1 MSDTISGSQSLS
13 ESPHTLRPQQVS
25 GNSPG
30 AGPLLL
36 AHRVV
41 PGVLA
46 LSLTRQVGGG
56 SSVLLHD
63 YASVLLQPPD
73 LLLKAAASISLL
85 GNHTHRMWVASVRVF
100 FLPVAASDVVSVH
113 FLPVPHFFFLWY
125 TGAICSLG
133 TGGKSSSTPDCLLFW
148 QREGIFK
155 LFSQWNVGEWRKLLS
170 RLHAGKHQG
179 IARLTRLGYCGF
191 MDLKYSKDF
200 CYKLTWNIFS
210 FN

>member
-1 MSDTISGSQSLS
+1 MLCSVTPRNAGAPDLEKDDPRLRRLTSFFLFITRLKEYTIFSGQGVTCWNSQLL
-13 ESPHTLRPQQVS
+13 ES
-25 GNSPG
+25 G

-85 GNHTHRMWVASVRVF
+85 GNHTHRM
-100 FLPVAASDVVSVH
+100 
-113 FLPVPHFFFLWY
+113 
-125 TGAICSLG
+125 
-133 TGGKSSSTPDCLLFW
+133 
-148 QREGIFK
+148 
-155 LFSQWNVGEWRKLLS
+155 
-170 RLHAGKHQG
+170 
-179 IARLTRLGYCGF
+179 
-191 MDLKYSKDF
+191 
-200 CYKLTWNIFS
+200 
-210 FN
+210 